1 MKKLLVILF
10 LLPLVSIAQNI
21 KGIVV
26 SEKSGNPI
34 ADVNVF
40 ALFSNTNTLTSENG
54 EFNFKLPNDFK
65 EEGDF
70 QFSHMGYVTKKIS
83 LADLRKLNFKIA
95 LSEEVENLSGLTVS
109 GNQRAKLKSK
119 LSYTKLAP
127 LKYGIYS
134 FGSVL
139 NDGKIYITGGDA
151 TYKLE
156 SWEKIKRERPDFT
169 IQDYL
174 KELSIE
180 SNVEFYRSN
189 LQIYD
194 IKTDSWQ
201 YLKLNFKKRA
211 YHNLNFYNNTLYVIG
226 GKNIS
231 PNAVFQYLE
240 NEIEVFDLNNQTIK
254 IDKTYPHQASNAVSI
269 TYKDDIIIMGGSTK
283 AKEKGSTAFT
293 NKVHLYNINSGYW
306 YELASMPTA
315 KETSGV
321 LVGDK
326 IYLIGGNNG
335 NPISEIETFDL
346 ITEKW
351 QTEGELFSGLEKPAV
366 TCHDNIIYF
375 FENRKMYVYDIKS
388 KQLKEYIVD
397 LGLKDSAMYFDNN
410 KLYILGGSMQSNN
423 SKTPTSNVYSIAIDE
438 FETTKPDHIK
448 IIAQN
453 SNLVKEIE

>member
-1 MKKLLVILF
+1 MIKSLLLF
-10 LLPLVSIAQNI
+10 LFIPLISVAQNI
-21 KGIVV
+21 KGTVV

-34 ADVNVF
+34 DDVNVF
-40 ALFSNTNTLTSENG
+40 GLFSNTSILTDENG

-65 EEGDF
+65 EDGVF
-70 QFSHMGYVTKKIS
+70 QFSHIGYITKKIT
-83 LADLRKLNFKIA
+83 LADLRKLNFKVA

-109 GNQRAKLKSK
+109 NNQKAKLKSK
-119 LSYTKLAP
+119 LSYTKLAS
-127 LKYGIYS
+127 LKYGVFS

-151 TYKLE
+151 SYTLNT
-156 SWEKIKRERPDFT
+156 WEKVKKERPDFT
-169 IQDYL
+169 VLDYL
-174 KELSIE
+174 KEVSLQANSE
-180 SNVEFYRSN
+180 SYKSN

-211 YHNLNFYNNTLYVIG
+211 YHNLNFYNNTFYVLG
-226 GKNIS
+226 GKTLS
-231 PNAVFQYLE
+231 ANAAFQYLE

-269 TYKDDIIIMGGSTK
+269 TYKDNIIIIGGSTK
-283 AKEKGSTAFT
+283 AKEKAATAFT
-293 NKVHLYNINSGYW
+293 NKVHLYNITSGYW

-346 ITEKW
+346 VTEKW

-366 TCHDNIIYF
+366 TSHDNSIYF
-375 FENRKMYVYDIKS
+375 FENSKMYVYDIKS
-388 KQLKEYIVD
+388 KQLKEYAVE
-397 LGLKDSAMYFDNN
+397 LGLKDCAMYYDTN
-410 KLYILGGSMQSNN
+410 KLYILGGSLDSNN
-423 SKTPTSNVYSIAIDE
+423 STIPSSHVYSIDVDE

-448 IIAQN
+448 VLSQN
-453 SNLVKEIE
+453 STLAKAIE